1 MIPSR
6 RAFES
11 AVNLNQQL
19 GHENLGFVSA
29 SFGFLPVQPP
39 LLHLPDY
46 YREWDAI
53 AADLPDLFRRLK
65 VRKTLDAI
73 PKLEVDETFLPD
85 EYLLRA
91 SSLISILVHSYVRSE
106 ASLFNEVPRNLMNA
120 WEVISKRL
128 DRPAPILS
136 YIDLILYNWKLRDPY
151 LPNPMRVENLD
162 LLFPTV
168 GNEEERIFYLTQTEI
183 AAASAPLML
192 AVIQSQEAASL
203 ENYSALEHEL
213 LRMVNILRY
222 ISEVAVHKINP
233 NPYGRTYVDQV
244 VWAKMVAPFAV
255 PFIPGRSGPSGTAA
269 PLFFYIDA
277 FLGRQ
282 SYASVL
288 GHETAN
294 LLAGSP
300 SHWRSLVEA
309 VGKISVRDLISR
321 SGSSTLKGLFNTLL
335 EAYAGDKGYLG
346 THRLKAYGFL
356 EIAFKSGRSLTI
368 GGFKGLFRDKTW
380 NQIDNELGNSRN
392 ERYLGFPKYHHTLHL
407 KSGVISKPAS
417 KNWITS
423 IKLDGQ
429 GDVIYYRP
437 GDRIELLPENSPEL
451 IDLTLKSLHAN
462 GTESIKINREWQSH
476 LQQRPGFSSHIT
488 HLPIRD
494 ILRFGQIRPLTREA
508 AKILHTL
515 TASNVL
521 MRILNERLEDQW
533 EMWDVLQLLEQ
544 NGFDTRRLWKAEPWE
559 AEYITRLIKPE
570 RPRLYSIASAPS
582 EEGNLEISVAGLEYD
597 SIESDATHVLLRK
610 GVATEYLRRLVEQ
623 TDTHQKMAVRLSP
636 SARFHLPPQNT
647 QPIVMFAGGSGI
659 APFAGFLHER
669 RRHPETIN
677 RLYLSV
683 RTEEEIHHRELLEQ
697 LTGQGQLD
705 LRVSI
710 TRENKQ
716 VDVKDGKIYVRPG
729 TSAHINDLI
738 DKDAELLWKLIS
750 SRDVSEE
757 SACLYICGRTGF
769 AVSVL
774 SSLKKVI
781 RKYAFSDAEADEVFR
796 KMIADHSI
804 MLDVFTTYSGASTQA
819 KNIYDISDVVMHN
832 NASAGYW
839 MVLNGKVFDL
849 SDFIHL
855 HAGGRRILANNA
867 GIDATRAYQSVQH
880 HINSEIDALLGMYEI
895 GRMRRLDFGTQW
907 GVGLGPQGLFYFTL
921 EEAFVTW
928 VRYLYLITEMENAI
942 SNDFDFME
950 YSITRAEEP
959 GEFTPLKAHLMAEA
973 HKRFVQTFLDGVL
986 GEDLDTLWSVTTG
999 MCDDQMDVRW
1009 MKNSILELIESSN
1022 SLVARSHI
1030 LDTWVNAWRI
1040 STDETKELGHKQ
1052 AIRDLSLL
1060 LSRENQR
1067 VFIDLKLC
1075 VRQGV
1080 QAFEKYEFQIL
1091 EDGGDELLQVL
1102 RRVPELVS
1110 AYYQR
1115 VSSGIKQLSQ
1125 KYQLPMP
1132 SDNRSFGTVLQS
1144 LGHGAQVDFNA
1155 LKLETDD

>member
-6 RAFES
+6 RAFEN
-11 AVNLNQQL
+11 AVNLNLQL

-29 SFGFLPVQPP
+29 SSGFLPVQPP
-39 LLHLPDY
+39 LLNLPDY
-46 YREWDAI
+46 YREWDAV
-53 AADLPDLFRRLK
+53 AAELPDLFRRLK
-65 VRKTLDAI
+65 VRKTLDTL
-73 PKLEVDETFLPD
+73 PKLEVDENHLPD
-85 EYLLRA
+85 GYLLRA

-106 ASLFNEVPRNLMNA
+106 ATAFNEVPQYLMEA
-120 WEVISKRL
+120 WEGISKRL

-183 AAASAPLML
+183 AAVSAPLML
-192 AVIQSQEAASL
+192 AVIQAQEAASF
-203 ENYSALEHEL
+203 ENLPALESEL
-213 LRMVNILRY
+213 LSMVDILRY

-233 NPYGRTYVDQV
+233 NPYGSTYVDQV
-244 VWAKMVAPFAV
+244 VWAKTVAPFAV

-269 PLFFYIDA
+269 PLFFYMDA

-300 SHWRSLVEA
+300 IHWRSLVEA
-309 VGKISVRDLISR
+309 VGKRSVRDFISR
-321 SGSSTLKGLFNTLL
+321 SGNRSLQGLFNTLL

-356 EIAFKSGRSLTI
+356 EIAFKAGRSLTI

-380 NQIDNELGNSRN
+380 NQIDNELGHSRN

-429 GDVIYYRP
+429 GEVIYYRP

-462 GTESIKINREWQSH
+462 GTESIKLNREWQSH
-476 LQQRPGFSSHIT
+476 LQYRPGFNSDVT
-488 HLPIRD
+488 HLPLRD
-494 ILRFGQIRPLTREA
+494 VLRFGQIRPLTREA
-508 AKILHTL
+508 AKILQTL
-515 TASNVL
+515 TASNTL
-521 MRILNERLEDQW
+521 RHILNRRLEDQW
-533 EMWDVLQLLEQ
+533 EMWDALQLLEK
-544 NGFDTRRLWKAEPWE
+544 NGFDTRRLWKTEPWE
-559 AEYITRLIKPE
+559 AEYIIRLIKPE
-570 RPRLYSIASAPS
+570 RPRLYSIASSPV
-582 EEGNLEISVAGLEYD
+582 EEGKLELSVAGLEYD
-597 SIESDATHVLLRK
+597 SIETSATHVLPRK
-610 GVATEYLRRLVEQ
+610 GVATGYLRRLVEQ
-623 TDTHQKMAVRLSP
+623 TDTHKKVTLRLSP

-647 QPIVMFAGGSGI
+647 QPIIMFAGGSGI

-669 RRHPETIN
+669 RRHPETVN

-697 LTGQGQLD
+697 LSVQGQLD

-710 TRENKQ
+710 SRENKQ
-716 VDVKDGKIYVRPG
+716 FELEEGKIYVRPG
-729 TSAHINDLI
+729 ASSHINDLI
-738 DKDAELLWKLIS
+738 DADAELLWKMIS
-750 SRDVSEE
+750 SHNILEK
-757 SACLYICGRTGF
+757 SACFYICGRTGF
-769 AVSVL
+769 AASVL

-781 RKYAFSDAEADEVFR
+781 RKYTHSDKKADEVFR
-796 KMIADHSI
+796 KLIADHTI

-819 KNIYDISDVVMHN
+819 KNIYNISDVVMRN

-839 MVLNGKVFDL
+839 MVLNGKVFDM
-849 SDFIHL
+849 SEFIHL
-855 HAGGRRILANNA
+855 HTGGRRILANNA
-867 GIDATRAYQSVQH
+867 GIDATRAYQSVRH

-895 GRMRRLDFGTQW
+895 GRMRRLDFGAQW

-921 EEAFVTW
+921 EEAFITW

-942 SNDFDFME
+942 SNEFDFIE
-950 YSITRAEEP
+950 SSITKAEEP
-959 GEFTPLKAHLMAEA
+959 GEFTPLKAHLMAES
-973 HKRFVQTFLDGVL
+973 HKRFLQTFLDGVL

-999 MCDDQMDVRW
+999 LCDDQMDIRW
-1009 MKNSILELIESSN
+1009 MKHSIRELAENLNSH
-1022 SLVARSHI
+1022 VARSHI
-1030 LDTWVNAWRI
+1030 LDAWVNAWRTSI
-1040 STDETKELGHKQ
+1040 DETAGLVYKN
-1052 AIRDLSLL
+1052 AIRELSLL
-1060 LSRENQR
+1060 ISKENQL
-1067 VFIDLKLC
+1067 VFTDLKLC

-1080 QAFEKYEFQIL
+1080 QVFEKYEARIL
-1091 EDGGDELLQVL
+1091 EESGDELVQVL
-1102 RRVPELVS
+1102 RRIPELVR
-1110 AYYQR
+1110 AYYQK
-1115 VSSGIKQLSQ
+1115 VSSFIKQLSQ
-1125 KYQLPMP
+1125 MYQIPIPL
-1132 SDNRSFGTVLQS
+1132 DDHSFDTVLQS
-1144 LGHGAQVDFNA
+1144 LGHGAQVDFSV